1 MATIR
6 TIPTLA
12 VPQVASADPLSA
24 LIQGFNQSAQMQQMP
39 QQLANQAIAQQLAAQ
54 LQQVKLLTAQKQLEE
69 LNKTP
74 IQRAREALAM
84 QDAQEAL
91 KTRSLVEGPAGFG
104 TIYDPGSVGATA
116 NQLAALEQASLA
128 PLMDEVTITD
138 APLLTSDLS
147 LGGQP
152 VSSGLQLQVDQL
164 PALDQA
170 IGQAIQ
176 RQATGFQ
183 APSAPLRGVE
193 REIQGLP
200 GLYRSSAAE
209 REFLQREIDRQNEIE
224 MNKIRSE
231 APGTFIGS
239 VRQGQRGE
247 GFTVPERGSSAKI
260 QVEKAGNE
268 FITFENGKEI
278 RRTPFKAGQ
287 DLFKSA
293 NGSFI
298 VTPNAQGQLDSSSFQ
313 LIPGTTPTSSSTGGG
328 GLKPTGEEAGKFR
341 SGLSIIGQIDDTLK
355 VANEIQKTG
364 KFPSGFQIGVNQFL
378 AQRPQDIP
386 GAGLVPGFTEA
397 YAVAQNL
404 SRGAQTKESR
414 DIQMRKAMISSTILR
429 LQAGLSQTLG
439 ESLNIAPY
447 VPSESDS
454 YDSLVAKL
462 NLTREAGVR
471 ELKIQRRIFPD
482 FASIAAPELGDT
494 PNVRPTPSG
503 GGRSFSTEDEA
514 RAAGFQNTDYV
525 IINGVPGQL
534 E

>member
-12 VPQVASADPLSA
+12 VPQVAAADPLSA
-24 LIQGFNQSAQMQQMP
+24 LIQGLTQGTQINQLP

-74 IQRAREALAM
+74 SQRAREALAM
-84 QDAQEAL
+84 QDAQDAM

-128 PLMDEVTITD
+128 PQMDVVSIPTAEL
-138 APLLTSDLS
+138 PSSSFS

-152 VSSGLQLQVDQL
+152 AASGLQLQVDQL

-170 IGQAIQ
+170 IGQALQ
-176 RQATGFQ
+176 RQNPSFQ

-247 GFTVPERGSSAKI
+247 GFTVPERSSSAKI
-260 QVEKAGNE
+260 QVEKVGNT
-268 FITFENGKEI
+268 IIRYQNGQEI
-278 RRTPFKAGQ
+278 GRETVPAGQ
-287 DLFKSA
+287 EIIKTDNGTFIGKPEDVNSFK
-293 NGSFI
+293 
-298 VTPNAQGQLDSSSFQ
+298 
-313 LIPGTTPTSSSTGGG
+313 LIPGTGPGKSRSTASKEELALADDFNRSPAVKEYFQAIGSVKSLSELAADPNATASDDVAMIFSFMKALDPRSTVRESEQATAQQTAGIPDIFRNYYNQAVDG
-328 GLKPTGEEAGKFR
+328 NRLTQQQRDNFVKSAAKSLKGLRSTYNIVRKRAIAQARRIGADEDIVVGDDIDLETEIKAGEPVMSFDSEQEAESK
-341 SGLSIIGQIDDTLK
+341 L
-355 VANEIQKTG
+355 
-364 KFPSGFQIGVNQFL
+364 PSGTH
-378 AQRPQDIP
+378 R
-386 GAGLVPGFTEA
+386 
-397 YAVAQNL
+397 
-404 SRGAQTKESR
+404 
-414 DIQMRKAMISSTILR
+414 
-429 LQAGLSQTLG
+429 
-439 ESLNIAPY
+439 
-447 VPSESDS
+447 
-454 YDSLVAKL
+454 
-462 NLTREAGVR
+462 
-471 ELKIQRRIFPD
+471 
-482 FASIAAPELGDT
+482 
-494 PNVRPTPSG
+494 
-503 GGRSFSTEDEA
+503 
-514 RAAGFQNTDYV
+514 V
-525 IINGVPGQL
+525 IINGVPGTL
-534 E
+534 TK